1 MTGVLGTRMMRITG
15 MTWPTCMTG
24 MNNKYD
30 EWMTGITRLTEIT
43 GVTRMTS
50 ITGIT
55 VYY

>member
-1 MTGVLGTRMMRITG
+1 MMRITG